1 LKNNNE
7 ALVIGPFGFGK
18 VHIREYLNRKFKKVY
33 LLSKKSN
40 KFPLKIKSLN
50 LKLSDRKKVSILKKD
65 NLRILKKNTL
75 VSICS
80 PNNTH
85 LKYLN
90 NKNIKNKKVLCEKPI
105 IWDKKYSVKRLKD
118 KTNEILKE
126 GNGRILF
133 NDFSRYYTQQIKK
146 KIKIGKLEQIKIY
159 YQVSSKNEKD
169 LSVDLLIH
177 AIAMIQELINI
188 DGNLEIINF
197 KKQKEKHYYKF
208 YLNKT
213 VIVFEFIN
221 KTMNKSKLKITLNRK
236 LFVRKHKYFNEDVK
250 VSFIHNK
257 KEIKINNPIKI
268 GFNKFL
274 LKKKSSLNL
283 LDKQLKISNLFF
295 KLISI

>member
-1 LKNNNE
+1 MKNNNE

-50 LKLSDRKKVSILKKD
+50 LKLSDRKKVSILKKN

-146 KIKIGKLEQIKIY
+146 KNKNRKIG
-159 YQVSSKNEKD
+159 
-169 LSVDLLIH
+169 
-177 AIAMIQELINI
+177 A
-188 DGNLEIINF
+188 
-197 KKQKEKHYYKF
+197 
-208 YLNKT
+208 NK
-213 VIVFEFIN
+213 
-221 KTMNKSKLKITLNRK
+221 
-236 LFVRKHKYFNEDVK
+236 
-250 VSFIHNK
+250 
-257 KEIKINNPIKI
+257 
-268 GFNKFL
+268 
-274 LKKKSSLNL
+274 NL
-283 LDKQLKISNLFF
+283 LTS
-295 KLISI
+295 